1 VANPNWWEKFRET
14 NMFVLAARSLDHCPL
29 LLNIGVD
36 EAEDIC
42 MNETFKF
49 EAT

>member
-1 VANPNWWEKFRET
+1 
-14 NMFVLAARSLDHCPL
+14 MFVLAARSLDHCPL